1 MTQAQIDAATKAFL
15 NKGNTITVLPSLDFI
30 ADPNTVARQLI
41 EDSVVN
47 ASDAR
52 PTGPMEGRGYEEVH
66 VYHDNWS
73 TP

>member
-1 MTQAQIDAATKAFL
+1 MTQAQIDRATKAFL
-15 NKGNTITVLPSLDFI
+15 DKGNSITVLPKLDFI

-47 ASDAR
+47 SVSRAPFAN
-52 PTGPMEGRGYEEVH
+52 EGRGYEEVH

-73 TP
+73 TH